1 MDACGQDTQSE
12 PGTVGTSRPDVALRG
27 RGLRFVLVDELRQRR
42 TMTVAEMVKVMAES
56 GFDLGGR
63 ASKVISDALRW
74 ELARGRVIRLE
85 RGLYR
90 YHKAPASTI
99 RRIRLFATRC
109 RAWAVAT
116 TRMLTP
122 PPTPPNRRATP
133 WLKQVG
139 RGQDPNRP
147 PWEHLGWLWAT

>member
-1 MDACGQDTQSE
+1 MDVHELDTQYES
-12 PGTVGTSRPDVALRG
+12 GTAGTSRADVALRG

-85 RGLYR
+85 RGVYQ
-90 YHKAPASTI
+90 YHKAPVSTI
-99 RRIRLFATRC
+99 RRIRLFAARC

-116 TRMLTP
+116 TRMQTP

-133 WLKQVG
+133 WLRQVG
-139 RGQDPNRP
+139 RGQDPNRS
-147 PWEHLGWLWAT
+147 PWEHLGWLWAA